1 MNNREES
8 IKKIVSSTLYK
19 DIDDLDV
26 HLMEDL
32 NMDSLDA
39 FSFLFEVELEFDI
52 QIPEKDIDEHN
63 LFHLK
68 RLYEYL
74 GTRLSN
80 TG

>member
-39 FSFLFEVELEFDI
+39 ISFLFEVEIEFDI
-52 QIPEKDIDEHN
+52 QIPEKDIDEHS

-68 RLYEYL
+68 KLYDYV
-74 GTRLSN
+74 GTKLSN